1 MISKTMRRTTIAAAL
16 TALVIVIVSC
26 NPAKKYEE
34 EEKDRIADYVAK
46 NNITVNPDADGLY
59 YIEIEPGTGDLIKT
73 GDSVGVYY
81 TLMFLSGEVK
91 QSNVEEDTPYRFRV
105 GSYELIEGW
114 SLGLVKMR
122 LGTKA
127 QLLMPSSIAYGSMGY
142 GYYDYYGNY
151 YTVIPGYTP
160 LIFDLEVVELVRAK
174 K

>member
-1 MISKTMRRTTIAAAL
+1 MISKTMRRTTIAALL

-34 EEKDRIADYVAK
+34 EEKDRIAEYVAE
-46 NNITVNPDADGLY
+46 NNITVNPDANGLY
-59 YIEIEPGTGDLIKT
+59 YIELEPGTGDLIKT

-81 TLMFLSGEVK
+81 TLMFLDGEVK

-114 SLGLVKMR
+114 SLGLVKMK

-127 QLLMPSSIAYGSMGY
+127 RLLMPSSIAYGSMGY

-160 LIFDLEVVELVRAK
+160 LLFDLEVVELVRAK

>member
-1 MISKTMRRTTIAAAL
+1 MKIETMRRIVYAAVITTLAL
-16 TALVIVIVSC
+16 ITVAC

-34 EEKDRIADYVAK
+34 EEKSQIADFIAK
-46 NNITVNPDADGLY
+46 HNITVTPDPNGLY
-59 YIEIEPGTGDLIKT
+59 YMETVPGTGELIKT

-81 TLMFLSGEVK
+81 TLLFLNLEEV
-91 QSNVEEDTPYRFRV
+91 QSNREETTPYRFRV

-114 SLGLVKMR
+114 AIGLTKMR

-127 QLLMPSSIAYGSMGY
+127 RILMPSSLAYGSMGY

-151 YTVIPGYTP
+151 YTIIPGYTP
-160 LIFDLEVVELVRAK
+160 LLFDLEVVELTRAK